1 MGLFDR
7 VRTFFSPPL
16 AVPEDLAAS
25 VNATLPAPPR
35 ELAPSDF
42 VIKREMYPL
51 IPYAGWE
58 PGAIMQAV
66 NDFDVGNFGSAELL
80 YHAMTKEP
88 RIGAGLAQR
97 AASIRQFPWDFC
109 LPPDAPEEIKILAQL
124 LKTDWQSVLNDKD
137 RGEII
142 ERFVMF
148 GFVVC
153 RVQWGFANGQRQP
166 KIIPWSHS
174 YIQWRPDWRAFQ
186 VATLDRN
193 EPLKR
198 IVNDGREW
206 VIFDLGGERPWLKG
220 ALRKL
225 AFGYFNCLV
234 AQDRWLHLNDAFGEP
249 TKCVTVPRLMRESP
263 EVKRMAGVV
272 QALRAG
278 DYLIL
283 PKDKDGYGYD
293 YKLEQA
299 SAQGFE
305 TFRAQ
310 LLDLW
315 YANIAIVL
323 LGHNL
328 SQFNKGAAMAAQKS
342 SVDDVT
348 RTLSEADAKILSC
361 GMALVAKV
369 WVRANFGWNDFPDLP
384 RPLESYTWALEFDTK
399 PPEDIKASAAAAQS
413 YAGGM
418 ASYAKVLTV
427 DDLPIDRIASAERAG
442 FIMLPKDKWP
452 EHLGEAPPSG
462 PATKPLPA
470 KVAPQLPAA
479 AKEGAKPEK
488 ADAKEAKLSDDGK
501 GPRAMVCLYPPPE
514 LAQKLAFPGG
524 ERAEQLHVTLGYLG
538 RVVDMPPGALEAVR
552 KQVVAI
558 AAQSAQLTGFVG
570 GMGRFAASGTSEG
583 KDVVYASLD
592 VPGLVELRQKLAA
605 ACAAAGAPFRREHG
619 FTPHM
624 TLAYLDPGQAIGMER
639 ASAQPVD
646 FGAIFMVVDDEPEE
660 YPLTGAHLEV
670 LADTAEPDEADAEED
685 ELSLLNDLPLDPGKH
700 WDASAARRRIF
711 RYASKDGSGGKASMS
726 WAKARRAFLYVTG
739 DGTRFGD
746 YHMPIADVRG
756 GHLVVV
762 WGAVVAAAGALR
774 GSHGEQPHGTSDEL
788 RRARGRVG
796 AYYRRFGHSPPW
808 EETQAG

>member
-479 AKEGAKPEK
+479 AKEGAKSEK
-488 ADAKEAKLSDDGK
+488 ADAKEATLSD
-501 GPRAMVCLYPPPE
+501 E
-514 LAQKLAFPGG
+514 LPL
-524 ERAEQLHVTLGYLG
+524 
-538 RVVDMPPGALEAVR
+538 DM
-552 KQVVAI
+552 
-558 AAQSAQLTGFVG
+558 S
-570 GMGRFAASGTSEG
+570 
-583 KDVVYASLD
+583 
-592 VPGLVELRQKLAA
+592 
-605 ACAAAGAPFRREHG
+605 
-619 FTPHM
+619 
-624 TLAYLDPGQAIGMER
+624 
-639 ASAQPVD
+639 
-646 FGAIFMVVDDEPEE
+646 
-660 YPLTGAHLEV
+660 
-670 LADTAEPDEADAEED
+670 PDEADAEED

-762 WGAVVAAAGALR
+762 WGAIVAAAGALR